1 MAGVFLM
8 SNYVVGLTGGIGSG
22 KTAASDFLASLGIDI
37 VDADVVAR
45 EVVEPGSPC
54 LTAIAEH
61 FGERVID
68 AQGQLNRRA
77 LRDIVFNDDRAKE
90 WLNQLLHP
98 AIRERLLAQLQQADS
113 PYVVLVAPLLLEN
126 QLQRYCNRVLVIDV
140 PEALQLERTMQRDNS
155 EQQQV
160 EAIMA
165 SQLTRE
171 QRLQRADDI
180 VHNDAD
186 LIHLQQQL
194 TALDKRYRQLAKGS

>member
-1 MAGVFLM
+1 M

-22 KTAASDFLASLGIDI
+22 KTAASNFLASLDIDI

-45 EVVEPGSPC
+45 EVVKPGSPC

-68 AQGQLNRRA
+68 TQGQLNRRA
-77 LRDIVFNDDRAKE
+77 LRDIVFNDDPAKE

-98 AIRERLLAQLQQADS
+98 AIRTRLLAQLQQADS

-126 QLQRYCNRVLVIDV
+126 QLQRYCDRVLVIDV

-171 QRLQRADDI
+171 QRLQCADDI

-186 LIHLQQQL
+186 LTHLQQQL

>member
-1 MAGVFLM
+1 M

-54 LTAIAEH
+54 LAAIAEH

-77 LRDIVFNDDRAKE
+77 LRNIVFNDDRAKE

-98 AIRERLLAQLQQADS
+98 AIRARLLAQLQQANS

-126 QLQRYCNRVLVIDV
+126 QLQRYCDRVLVIDV

-186 LIHLQQQL
+186 LTHLQQQL

>member
-1 MAGVFLM
+1 M

-54 LTAIAEH
+54 LAAIAEH

-77 LRDIVFNDDRAKE
+77 LRNIVFNDDRAKE

-98 AIRERLLAQLQQADS
+98 AIRARLLAQLQQANS

-126 QLQRYCNRVLVIDV
+126 QLQRYCDRVLVIDV

-186 LIHLQQQL
+186 LTHLQQQL
-194 TALDKRYRQLAKGS
+194 TALDKRYRQLAKGP